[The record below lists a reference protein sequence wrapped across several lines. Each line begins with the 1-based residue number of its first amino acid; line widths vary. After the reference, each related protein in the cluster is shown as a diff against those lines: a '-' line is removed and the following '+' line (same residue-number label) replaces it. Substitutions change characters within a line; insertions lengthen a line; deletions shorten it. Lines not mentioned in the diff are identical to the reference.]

1 MTKLKSIN
9 IRMRFT
15 LSECDVGM
23 RKLFL
28 ELQQI
33 EASTNDE
40 SEVNQ
45 KKKIHLL
52 HILHAYCQNKS
63 FGEVASP
70 FQIEVH
76 QQAKELTVVPKAIQ
90 HMEVSNGTST
100 APLGIDAMQALFNP
114 TFGD

>member
-1 MTKLKSIN
+1 MPKLKNIN

-45 KKKIHLL
+45 RKKIHLL
-52 HILHAYCQNKS
+52 HILHAYCQNKNH
-63 FGEVASP
+63 GEVSSP
-70 FQIEVH
+70 FQIEVP
-76 QQAKELTVVPKAIQ
+76 QKPKELIADPKAKQ
-90 HMEVSNGTST
+90 HVGIADGASKDS
-100 APLGIDAMQALFNP
+100 LGIEAMQARFKP
-114 TFGD
+114 TFGE